1 MLISHNQVN
10 IFMKFKTLSIFLL
23 SLSSCALYQNQ
34 ANASVT
40 LGGTRFVYN
49 ESEDSLSVTIYDRDK
64 GPYLVQSWVSEFK
77 AQEND
82 NVGKNKMAVK
92 LPFIIT
98 PPLFRMEPGD
108 TNTINI
114 VKTDTSQL
122 PHDRESVFY
131 FNVKAIPGKQKD
143 NKSSLMISVDSS
155 MKLFFRPA
163 KLEGDSADS
172 AWEKMS
178 FQQSNKSL
186 IAKNPTPYFVTLHTL
201 STNGQMNSA
210 IKNTLISPYG
220 QITVPVKASVHSV
233 SWTALSDE
241 GAITSDHNINI

>member
-1 MLISHNQVN
+1 MN
-10 IFMKFKTLSIFLL
+10 IKTLSLFFLAL
-23 SLSSCALYQNQ
+23 SASNLYQSQ
-34 ANASVT
+34 ASASVT
-40 LGGTRFVYN
+40 LGGTRFVYS
-49 ESEDSLSVTIYDRDK
+49 ESEDSLSVTVYDRDK

-77 AQEND
+77 TQQASD
-82 NVGKNKMAVK
+82 AGKNKVPVK

-114 VKTDTSQL
+114 VKTDTSLL

-131 FNVKAIPGKQKD
+131 FNVKAIPGKPKD

-163 KLEGDSADS
+163 SLEGEDADS
-172 AWEKMS
+172 AWKKMS
-178 FQQSNKSL
+178 FQQSNKNL

-201 STNGQMNSA
+201 STNGQPNNTV
-210 IKNTLISPYG
+210 KNTLIPPFG
-220 QITVPVKASVHSV
+220 QLSVPVPTSVHTV

-241 GAITSDHNINI
+241 GAITSDQNINL